1 MVSASD
7 YSGKPG
13 ILAASSSTPSEPK
26 KRRFKLFAAL
36 AAPFADMDD
45 RALHKKRARTELRNN
60 SKGNL
65 LPTRAAAPTKVS
77 VKRFPRGED

>member
-1 MVSASD
+1 
-7 YSGKPG
+7 
-13 ILAASSSTPSEPK
+13 
-26 KRRFKLFAAL
+26 
-36 AAPFADMDD
+36 MDD
-45 RALHKKRARTELRNN
+45 RALHKKRARTEVRNN

>member
-7 YSGKPG
+7 YSDKSG
-13 ILAASSSTPSEPK
+13 IQAASSSTPSGPK

-36 AAPFADMDD
+36 AAPFTDMDE
-45 RALHKKRARTELRNN
+45 RALHKKRARTEVRNN
-60 SKGNL
+60 SKGNV

-77 VKRFPRGED
+77 IKRSPRGEG